1 VKFGQWLGLIVLV
14 ISLYVT
20 WQIRQLLL
28 MAFAAILL
36 STLLNQL
43 ARTLR
48 HRFHLK
54 KGLATLGSLVIFLL
68 ALVAFSWLIV
78 PPLTT
83 QFREIAV
90 EKMPRVFALSADWRN
105 QLSHYLPEP
114 LMASIPDAAAIQEQA
129 QPIARM
135 LLGGSVAVFSSSL
148 NVILNFLLLLVLTI
162 MLLVQPTAYRKVFVS
177 LFPQF
182 YRRRVEE
189 ILDDCEISL
198 GKWVIGALISML
210 AVALMSTVGLW
221 ALGIPYPLAQGVLAG
236 LLNFI
241 PNLGPTLSVVLPMGL
256 ALLDAPWKSLLVF
269 VLYFVIQQIESS
281 LLTPY
286 IMAQQVSLLPALTLL
301 AQVFFASS
309 FGFLGLLLALP
320 LSVVFKIWFNAV
332 VIEDVL
338 NHWRKRPSSN
348 DLTEKPV
355 VLDPWELPS
364 TESELVMIKLAPT
377 DGES

>member
-1 VKFGQWLGLIVLV
+1 VKFGQWLGLIVLA
-14 ISLYVT
+14 ISLYVI

-36 STLLNQL
+36 ATSLNQL
-43 ARTLR
+43 ARLLR
-48 HRFHLK
+48 NRFKLK
-54 KGLATLGSLVIFLL
+54 KGTATLGALVIFLL
-68 ALVAFSWLIV
+68 AIISFSWLIV
-78 PPLTT
+78 PPLAT

-90 EKMPRVFALSADWRN
+90 NKLPRLMELSVDWRN
-105 QLSHYLPEP
+105 QLSNYLPAP
-114 LMASIPDAAAIQEQA
+114 MITAIPDAAAIQEQV

-135 LLGGSVAVFSSSL
+135 LLGGSLAVFSSSVSVVL
-148 NVILNFLLLLVLTI
+148 NLLLLLVLTI
-162 MLLVQPTAYRKVFVS
+162 MLLVQPESYRKVFVM

-189 ILDDCEISL
+189 ILDECEVSL
-198 GKWVIGALISML
+198 GKWVVGALISML

-256 ALLDAPWKSLLVF
+256 ALLDSPWKPLLVLG
-269 VLYFVIQQIESS
+269 LYFIIQQIESS

-301 AQVFFASS
+301 AQVFFASA

-320 LSVVFKIWFNAV
+320 LSVVFKVWFNAV

-338 NHWRKRPSSN
+338 DRWRKRPSNGDVN
-348 DLTEKPV
+348 DRPV

-364 TESELVMIKLAPT
+364 TESELVMMKLAPT

>member
-1 VKFGQWLGLIVLV
+1 VKFGQWLGLIVLA
-14 ISLYVT
+14 ISLYII

-36 STLLNQL
+36 ATSLNQL
-43 ARTLR
+43 ARLLR
-48 HRFHLK
+48 NRFKLK
-54 KGLATLGSLVIFLL
+54 KGIATVGALVIFLL
-68 ALVAFSWLIV
+68 AIISFSWLIV
-78 PPLTT
+78 PPLAT

-90 EKMPRVFALSADWRN
+90 NKLPRLMELSVDWRN
-105 QLSHYLPEP
+105 QLSNYLPAP
-114 LMASIPDAAAIQEQA
+114 MITAIPDAAAIQEQV

-135 LLGGSVAVFSSSL
+135 LLGGSLAVFSSSL
-148 NVILNFLLLLVLTI
+148 SVVLNLLLLLVLTI
-162 MLLVQPTAYRKVFVS
+162 MLLVQPESYRKVFVM

-189 ILDDCEISL
+189 ILDECEVSL
-198 GKWVIGALISML
+198 GKWVVGALISML
-210 AVALMSTVGLW
+210 AVAMMSTVGLW
-221 ALGIPYPLAQGVLAG
+221 VLGIPYPLAQGVLAG

-256 ALLDAPWKSLLVF
+256 ALLDSPWKPLLVLG
-269 VLYFVIQQIESS
+269 LYFIIQQIESS

-301 AQVFFASS
+301 AQVFFASA

-320 LSVVFKIWFNAV
+320 LSVVFKVWFNAV

-338 NHWRKRPSSN
+338 DRWRKRPHN
-348 DLTEKPV
+348 GDVNEKPV

-364 TESELVMIKLAPT
+364 TESELVMMKLAPT

>member
-1 VKFGQWLGLIVLV
+1 MKFGQWLGLIVLIV
-14 ISLYVT
+14 SLYVA

-36 STLLNQL
+36 ATSLNQL
-43 ARTLR
+43 ARLLR
-48 HRFHLK
+48 HRLHLK
-54 KGLATLGSLVIFLL
+54 RGLAILGALVIFLL
-68 ALVAFSWLIV
+68 AITAFSWLIV
-78 PPLTT
+78 PPLVT
-83 QFREIAV
+83 QFREIAID
-90 EKMPRVFALSADWRN
+90 KLPRLFALSSDWRN
-105 QLSHYLPEP
+105 QLGRYLP
-114 LMASIPDAAAIQEQA
+114 ADVITAIPDAAALQKQA
-129 QPIARM
+129 QPIGRF
-135 LLGGSVAVFSSSL
+135 LLGGSLAVFSSSL
-148 NVILNFLLLLVLTI
+148 TVILNLLLLLVLTI
-162 MLLVQPTAYRKVFVS
+162 MLLVQPESYRRVFIS

-182 YRRRVEE
+182 YRRRVAH
-189 ILDDCEISL
+189 ILDECEVSL

-210 AVALMSTVGLW
+210 AVALMSTVGLR
-221 ALGIPYPLAQGVLAG
+221 ALDIPYPLAQGVLAG

-241 PNLGPTLSVVLPMGL
+241 PNLGPTLSVLLPMGL

-269 VLYFVIQQIESS
+269 ILYFIIQQIESS

-320 LSVVFKIWFNAV
+320 LSVVFKIWFNKV

-338 NHWRKRPSSN
+338 NHWQHWPGSATQN
-348 DLTEKPV
+348 LDI
-355 VLDPWELPS
+355 DPWALE
-364 TESELVMIKLAPT
+364 TEPELVMITPVPK